1 VDDAELR
8 LPGPVPRAALFD
20 FNGTISLDEPILD
33 RLFQQVFA
41 SIGLR
46 LTSEEYYAHLTGLS
60 DPEIVVTGLELHGR
74 AADPELC
81 TQLLRA
87 KIDRYKQVVLA
98 EPTVPATV
106 AEAVRLVAERVPV
119 AIGSGAVRE
128 EIVHVLEQHG
138 LADLFGVLVTIDD
151 VTHGKPDPE
160 TYLRCL
166 EALRATHPELGPA
179 DCVVFEDSRFGIAA
193 AHAAG
198 MRCVA
203 VHTSGDRATLADA
216 ELVVQ
221 GLTRELALALFGTEG
236 A

>member
-1 VDDAELR
+1 LH
-8 LPGPVPRAALFD
+8 LPGPAPRAALFD

-41 SIGLR
+41 QIGIE
-46 LTSEEYYAHLTGLS
+46 LTSEQYYDHLAGLS
-60 DPEIVVTGLELHGR
+60 DPEIVERGLELHGR
-74 AADPELC
+74 VAEPELC
-81 TQLLRA
+81 ERLLRA

-98 EPTVPATV
+98 EPTVPAEV
-106 AEAVRLVAERVPV
+106 AEAVRLVAAREPG

-128 EIVHVLEQHG
+128 EIAFVLDQHG
-138 LADLFGVLVTIDD
+138 LAPLFDVLVTIDD
-151 VTHGKPDPE
+151 VGQGKPDPE

-166 EALRATHPELGPA
+166 ARLQERHPDLEAA

-203 VHTSGDRATLADA
+203 VHTSGDRATLAAA

-221 GLTRELALALFGTEG
+221 GLTRELAPSFPSR
-236 A
+236 